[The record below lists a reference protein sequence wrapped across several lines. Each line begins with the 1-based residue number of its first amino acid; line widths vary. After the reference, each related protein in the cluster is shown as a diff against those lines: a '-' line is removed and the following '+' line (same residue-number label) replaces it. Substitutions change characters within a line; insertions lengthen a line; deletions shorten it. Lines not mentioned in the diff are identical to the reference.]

1 MKKPGIALLALG
13 LAVFTGNTAF
23 GQYYLQDIYNTQKTV
38 ANMQA
43 LKNANVAT
51 QTVQSLDANLQSD
64 DDFVCI
70 RTISNNFRQMRSVT
84 RSRSTGLSI
93 LTSTFGPKG
102 QLNKITDSTGSSIN
116 ITQYR
121 YVGDALVNIQTVS
134 QARDEKFKMTETR
147 SYTYDSLLRPV
158 QMVRRKNN
166 SADSSIVLF
175 KLDEAGRVIEEL
187 EAGKNIRSQRIY
199 YNYDAQG
206 RLTDVMRY
214 QPVKKRMVPD
224 YLFEYDAQ
232 GRLAQMTT
240 VNATTSDYTVWKY
253 SYDAKG
259 LPLKEDA
266 YAKGNELLGMIR
278 YKYEFNK

>member
-13 LAVFTGNTAF
+13 LAVITGNRASA
-23 GQYYLQDIYNTQKTV
+23 QYYLQDIHNTSKTV

-43 LKNANVAT
+43 LKTANVSA

-64 DDFVCI
+64 DDFICI
-70 RTISNNFRQMRSVT
+70 RSIGNNFRQMRSVT
-84 RSRSTGLSI
+84 RSRATGLSI

-102 QLNKITDSTGSSIN
+102 QLTKIVDSTESSIN
-116 ITQYR
+116 TTQYR
-121 YVGDALVNIQTVS
+121 YVNDALVSIQTVS

-147 SYTYDSLLRPV
+147 TYQYDSLLRPV

-166 SADSSIVLF
+166 SNDSSLVLF
-175 KLDEAGRVIEEL
+175 KTDTAGRVTEEL
-187 EAGKNIRSQRIY
+187 ETGKYIRAQRIY

-206 RLTDVMRY
+206 RLTEVMRY
-214 QPVKKRMVPD
+214 QPTKKRMLPD
-224 YLFEYDAQ
+224 YIFEYDAQ

-240 VNATTSDYTVWKY
+240 VNATTSDYTVWRY